1 MSLLVGNTKILQV
14 KKHVCNI
21 FPNYSRK
28 KLHVYVHIYRCIH
41 IYNYVIIQ
49 YVCIYMHTYMER
61 ETVSRNKAQGAKC
74 KKLMNLDREYTGFL
88 STTTANFLYETISKL
103 IEKKGRN
110 K

>member
-1 MSLLVGNTKILQV
+1 
-14 KKHVCNI
+14 
-21 FPNYSRK
+21 
-28 KLHVYVHIYRCIH
+28 
-41 IYNYVIIQ
+41 
-49 YVCIYMHTYMER
+49 MER

-74 KKLMNLDREYTGFL
+74 KQLMNLDREYTGFL